1 MIPGYTGKMRK
12 AQMTGVSLPKRQY
25 LPCSNGLGM
34 GSTKTRRMDEVIRA
48 LHSYIWAKM
57 QNNDST
63 SASNSRLALDTEKV
77 KKTTSPRRP
86 LTAYAKCLN

>member
-12 AQMTGVSLPKRQY
+12 AHMTGVSLPKRQY
-25 LPCSNGLGM
+25 LPCSNGLGT
-34 GSTKTRRMDEVIRA
+34 SRTKTRMDELIRA

-63 SASNSRLALDTEKV
+63 SASNSRLALDIEKV

>member
-1 MIPGYTGKMRK
+1 
-12 AQMTGVSLPKRQY
+12 MTGVSLPKRQY
-25 LPCSNGLGM
+25 LPCSRGLGT
-34 GSTKTRRMDEVIRA
+34 GRTKTRMDELIRA

-63 SASNSRLALDTEKV
+63 SGSNSRLALDTEKV
-77 KKTTSPRRP
+77 KKTSPRRP

>member
-1 MIPGYTGKMRK
+1 
-12 AQMTGVSLPKRQY
+12 MTGVSLPKRQY
-25 LPCSNGLGM
+25 LPCSNGLGT
-34 GSTKTRRMDEVIRA
+34 SRTKTRMDELIRA

-63 SASNSRLALDTEKV
+63 SASNSRLALDIEKV